1 MARTRIAIEKTPGWK
16 IYNALLKYVDSKQ
29 MIPNVSSFFSY
40 LVEEGVLSAT
50 DKSLCRYY
58 MERRF
63 VEDGLIEIDYKR
75 HAFRLL
81 EREIVPL
88 KTNEVETEAEPI
100 VKKRL
105 QDW

>member
-1 MARTRIAIEKTPGWK
+1 MARTRIAIEQTPGWK
-16 IYNALLKYVDSKQ
+16 IYQALLRYVDAEQ

-40 LVEEGVLSAT
+40 LVEQGILNDT

-63 VEDGLIEIDYKR
+63 VEDGLIRIDYKR
-75 HAFRLL
+75 HTFRLL
-81 EREIVPL
+81 ERRIVPV
-88 KTNEVETEAEPI
+88 KTNEPETEDEPI